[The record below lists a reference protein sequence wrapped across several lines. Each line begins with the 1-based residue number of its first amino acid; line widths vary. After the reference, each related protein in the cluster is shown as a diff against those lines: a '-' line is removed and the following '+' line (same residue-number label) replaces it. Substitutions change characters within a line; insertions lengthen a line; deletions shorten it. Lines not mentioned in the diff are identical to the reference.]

1 MPAMFPRVGDTGGPA
16 ALKRA
21 FISPDCNEVDAALLS
36 RGDSNRERIDAR
48 KRTASAS
55 SSHDPVEELF
65 RRQQPQLCRPDTMG
79 CCVAI
84 ATQRFTLI
92 FRYLQIRTGW
102 LGRQDERDKF
112 KVLIY
117 ITLCRRLSKS
127 TARIARIFVGC
138 RGHF

>member
-1 MPAMFPRVGDTGGPA
+1 MFPRVGDTGGPA

-55 SSHDPVEELF
+55 SSYDPVEELF

-102 LGRQDERDKF
+102 LGRQDPQPSSS
-112 KVLIY
+112 
-117 ITLCRRLSKS
+117 RLQVIDFTSMQP
-127 TARIARIFVGC
+127 TAAQSIATIN
-138 RGHF
+138 